1 MNEATAR
8 KHLKAML
15 ARLTPGSVLH
25 LLGEVIR
32 QAESDRRGDLDESA
46 RERITQAEAALIVM
60 GLGLDA
66 ILPR

>member
-1 MNEATAR
+1 MTEATAR
-8 KHLKAML
+8 KHLLAML
-15 ARLTPGSVLH
+15 RRLTPGSVLH

-32 QAESDRRGDLDESA
+32 EAELARRGELDEA
-46 RERITQAEAALIVM
+46 TKERISHAEVALMVF